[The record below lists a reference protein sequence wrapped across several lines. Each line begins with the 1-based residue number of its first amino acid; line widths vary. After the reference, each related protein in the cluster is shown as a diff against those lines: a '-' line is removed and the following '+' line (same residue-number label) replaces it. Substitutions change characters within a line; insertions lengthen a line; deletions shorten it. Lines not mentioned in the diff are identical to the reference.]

1 MKKQAVKQRS
11 QKRIYTAPAAVIVTA
26 SSRTGPRPRVYLDT
40 TVPSA
45 YFDERASISDI
56 IQTTRL
62 WWDEESRFYDVWISP
77 IVGLEIDDG
86 VYPRKAELQEF
97 CRKLNVLEP
106 NPTIDAIARTYIEN
120 KLMPQKFFGD
130 ASHLAYATFYRF
142 DFLATWNCN
151 HLANANKRIHLQVIN
166 DRLGFPMP
174 QIVTP
179 MELFRERDDL

>member
-1 MKKQAVKQRS
+1 MKKRTTKPSSQARV
-11 QKRIYTAPAAVIVTA
+11 
-26 SSRTGPRPRVYLDT
+26 SSAPRPRVYLDST
-40 TVPSA
+40 IPSV
-45 YFDERASISDI
+45 YFDERESIRDI

-77 IVGLEIDDG
+77 VVGLEIDDG
-86 VYPRKAELQEF
+86 VYPRKAEIQAF

-106 NPTIDAIARTYIEN
+106 NPTIDEIARAYIEH
-120 KLMPQKFFGD
+120 KLMPRKFFGD

-142 DFLATWNCN
+142 EFLATWNCN

-179 MELFRERDDL
+179 MELFRESDDL